1 MCSYSA
7 FLLSYA
13 PFFCGVKIVFFPLFI
28 TVSRYYDMYTQG
40 GVTMTCIRRAVLHV
54 YAGRCY
60 IYALYRTPKGVPFP
74 KGTVCPKH
82 VWGTCPVQ
90 PYPFG
95 NPIFSLIVHA
105 YSCYQSENI
114 SFLCLLKRVIDPSV
128 LNHLI
133 LYDNNAIRITCQEVF
148 VDFLALIKYDMLTN
162 NEESN
167 ERSGYNK
174 LWSIMKRK

>member
-7 FLLSYA
+7 LLLSYA
-13 PFFCGVKIVFFPLFI
+13 PIFCGVKIVFCPLFI

-40 GVTMTCIRRAVLHV
+40 GVT
-54 YAGRCY
+54 Y
-60 IYALYRTPKGVPFP
+60 TPLPNAYGVAFP

-90 PYPFG
+90 PAPFG

-105 YSCYQSENI
+105 CSCYQSENI

-128 LNHLI
+128 LNHSI
-133 LYDNNAIRITCQEVF
+133 CYDNNANRITCQELF
-148 VDFLALIKYDMLTN
+148 LDFFKNNKYDRLIKLGNCET
-162 NEESN
+162 S
-167 ERSGYNK
+167 SK
-174 LWSIMKRK
+174 S